1 MADMRHDLVVALVL
15 VVAVVIGGTSHNS
28 HNGTILFTNLAVNHL
43 KNPIG
48 IDTPKPRLRW
58 SLYCTATAHSH
69 STKGCGVVAAYR
81 VMVASEKADLT
92 FVTHMRDVR
101 RKPDMWDSGVIQ
113 GSELSVKYQG
123 ETLHSRKLCYYRIQ
137 LFDMSNETYIS
148 PIGYFEMGLL
158 DKKAWKGSNWISR
171 TNDKSVEEAPY
182 LRKHFT
188 LPTNVT
194 ATSASA
200 TVSRARLYMSGLGFA
215 RVLLNGKH
223 ITKNVMDPTFTRYDK
238 RVLYTTYDITKA
250 IQTGFSN
257 MSSSSSS
264 FIIGVILGNGW
275 FNHITET
282 VWDYYR
288 APWRAAPKMLLQ
300 LYVEYSDGSNNII
313 SSDLSWETRSGPLVR
328 NCLYG
333 GEVYSFDLEDDLGAW
348 ADLPRSKGA
357 EAVEEGTDSST

>member
-1 MADMRHDLVVALVL
+1 M
-15 VVAVVIGGTSHNS
+15 AVVIGGTSHNS

-158 DKKAWKGSNWISR
+158 DKKAGRGQIGSHGQMIR
-171 TNDKSVEEAPY
+171 VLRVPY

-200 TVSRARLYMSGLGFA
+200 TVSRARLYMSGLAGILYLQA
-215 RVLLNGKH
+215 AHQERDRSDSRYDEELLN
-223 ITKNVMDPTFTRYDK
+223 
-238 RVLYTTYDITKA
+238 TTYYH
-250 IQTGFSN
+250 N
-257 MSSSSSS
+257 
-264 FIIGVILGNGW
+264 
-275 FNHITET
+275 E
-282 VWDYYR
+282 
-288 APWRAAPKMLLQ
+288 
-300 LYVEYSDGSNNII
+300 
-313 SSDLSWETRSGPLVR
+313 
-328 NCLYG
+328 
-333 GEVYSFDLEDDLGAW
+333 
-348 ADLPRSKGA
+348 SK
-357 EAVEEGTDSST
+357 TDRL